1 MRGLTYPHTDVLQI
15 GFLHPATCLMSS
27 TVGSTLLLVA
37 VILSWISEGDY
48 D

>member
-1 MRGLTYPHTDVLQI
+1 MRGPNYPHTDVLQI
-15 GFLHPATCLMSS
+15 GLLHPAICLMSS
-27 TVGSTLLLVA
+27 NVGSTLLLVA